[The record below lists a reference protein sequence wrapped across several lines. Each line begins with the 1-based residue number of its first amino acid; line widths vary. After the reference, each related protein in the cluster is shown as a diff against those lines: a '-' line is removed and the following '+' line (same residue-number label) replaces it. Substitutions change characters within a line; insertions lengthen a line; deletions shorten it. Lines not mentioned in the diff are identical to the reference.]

1 MKRILSLTCLVLSLG
16 AVAFAQVNT
25 KKDHLIVS
33 SSFFAKVSTTM
44 TSIDKYLDGRAE
56 THKNL
61 TLGALGF
68 SFEGDCFIID
78 NLAYHIQLSPYQG
91 TQLTELRNKDNSI
104 IGLNSILG
112 LEYYISLSGKNKLS
126 LGSGIG
132 NELFGYFNDSHTA
145 LYSNYYIP
153 ITVTFWL
160 NRMGVSLFYE
170 PCISKGNPR
179 NNASML
185 PKMSPNFVGVSFRYK

>member
-1 MKRILSLTCLVLSLG
+1 M
-16 AVAFAQVNT
+16 
-25 KKDHLIVS
+25 
-33 SSFFAKVSTTM
+33 
-44 TSIDKYLDGRAE
+44 
-56 THKNL
+56 
-61 TLGALGF
+61 
-68 SFEGDCFIID
+68 
-78 NLAYHIQLSPYQG
+78 SPYLG
-91 TQLTELRNKDNSI
+91 TQLTELRNKDNST

-170 PCISKGNPR
+170 PCISKGKPR